1 MTLTLDW
8 MSKASKADVSIRR
21 NPTYRK
27 ERTIKIIE
35 LEIDNKQKLANI
47 HLGVRR
53 REVLSDGRG
62 LFTKEKLPQ
71 ANGHGANGY
80 SDSSSESGSEA
91 KEDDEMGVENSD
103 DVDEEEEEDDGE
115 NDDEQID
122 QAAVARTASGKV
134 KGAKGKNE
142 RVMTVG
148 EVRSHLRFLFHR
160 ESKLCTLLYG
170 RHGGTSHSR
179 GSLAPAALA
188 DMFFVDV
195 VSVTP
200 TRFRPPAKMGEE
212 LFENPQNSLLSAT
225 ITTCK
230 RIQDLNHRLVEHAKA
245 ERGDDVLEVID
256 KIEAGRLFGLL
267 LEALIKLQH
276 DVNSFMDSSK
286 NPTIMGQGKLPP
298 QGIKQLLEK
307 KEGLFRKHMMV
318 RPKANKIE
326 EEC

>member
-1 MTLTLDW
+1 MP
-8 MSKASKADVSIRR
+8 AADLPLSR
-21 NPTYRK
+21 NPSYRK
-27 ERTIKIIE
+27 ERTVKIIE
-35 LEIDNKQKLANI
+35 LEIDNKQKLANM

-53 REVLSDGRG
+53 REVLSDGRS
-62 LFTKEKLPQ
+62 LFTKEKRPQ
-71 ANGHGANGY
+71 ANGNVAHGF

-91 KEDDEMGVENSD
+91 KEDDEMEVDNPD
-103 DVDEEEEEDDGE
+103 DVEEEDEEEEEGE
-115 NDDEQID
+115 DEEID
-122 QAAVARTASGKV
+122 QVAVARTASGKA
-134 KGAKGKNE
+134 KGARGKNE

-148 EVRSHLRFLFHR
+148 EVRSHLRLLFHK
-160 ESKLCTLLYG
+160 ESKLCSLLYG

-179 GSLAPAALA
+179 GNLAPAALA

-212 LFENPQNSLLSAT
+212 LFDNPQNSLLSAV

-245 ERGDDVLEVID
+245 ERGDVVMEVID
-256 KIEAGRLFGLL
+256 KVEAGRLFELL

-276 DVNSFMDSSK
+276 DVNSFMDSTK

-318 RPKANKIE
+318 RRPRIGVALRG
-326 EEC
+326 